1 MEIKR
6 EIEFSFKIL
15 RILKISFEISGFEIR
30 ESLFISFS
38 LFFFQKLL
46 NGNKKRNRIFILGF

>member
-30 ESLFISFS
+30 ESLF
-38 LFFFQKLL
+38 FFI
-46 NGNKKRNRIFILGF
+46 IFLSKIAKWK